1 MEQKR
6 SFVASLVAAV
16 GSFMLLPPAFSWF
29 FVALE
34 EVGGRNAFFYVAFMV
49 MFVLAL
55 AIFVT
60 ETIAAIRLAKG
71 KSVSKVYSV
80 VTMALNALLVVFAII
95 NLVILLI
102 NFGGFNFRML
112 IDLCLSYVVYVFAAA
127 TSGVSFAYK
136 LIEMLKKN

>member
-16 GSFMLLPPAFSWF
+16 GSFMLLPLSFYWF

-34 EVGGRNAFFYVAFMV
+34 EVGGRNSFFYVAFMV

-71 KSVSKVYSV
+71 KTVSKVYSV

-102 NFGGFNFRML
+102 DFGGFNFEIFIML
-112 IDLCLSYVVYVFAAA
+112 CMYYLAYVFAAA